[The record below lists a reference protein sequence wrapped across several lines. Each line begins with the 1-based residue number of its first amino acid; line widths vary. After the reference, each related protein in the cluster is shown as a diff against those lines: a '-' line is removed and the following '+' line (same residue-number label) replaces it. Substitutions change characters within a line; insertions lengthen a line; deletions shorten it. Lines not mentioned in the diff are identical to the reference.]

1 MASHRIR
8 SGSLQFWP
16 RKRAKKVLHSVN
28 WKPVSKNGQ
37 GLMGFICYKVG
48 MVSVYAKDNTEDSM
62 TKKKKITIPATILEC
77 PEMKI
82 FSVRLYKDKKL
93 VKDIIVSNEKEL
105 KRKVKLPKQVKK
117 FDVIKEEFDD
127 LRVIVYSDVKQ
138 TGLKKSP
145 DMIELALAGNKEEKL
160 KFVEGK
166 LNKTL
171 DISEIFSE
179 GLVDARGVTKGHG
192 FQGPV
197 KRFGISL
204 KSHKSEKGRRRPG
217 SIGPWH
223 PARVTFRV
231 PMAGQTGYQSRIC
244 YNNLILKIGKI
255 KEKDINKNCG
265 FNRYGKIKT
274 DYIILK
280 GSIPG
285 PKKRVVL
292 LTPAIRPTRKKAKLK
307 FDFLE
312 IR

>member
-1 MASHRIR
+1 MTSHRIR

-16 RKRAKKVLHSVN
+16 RKRVKKVLHSVN
-28 WKPVSKNGQ
+28 WRPVPKNGQ
-37 GLMGFICYKVG
+37 GLLGFICYKVG

-62 TKKKKITIPATILEC
+62 TKNKKITIPATILEC

-93 VKDIIVSNEKEL
+93 VKDIIVSDEKEL
-105 KRKVKLPKQVKK
+105 KKKVKLPKQVKK
-117 FDVIKEEFDD
+117 FDEIKQGYDD
-127 LRVIVYSDVKQ
+127 LKVIVYSDVKQ

-160 KFVEGK
+160 KFIGEK

-171 DISEIFSE
+171 SISEIFSE
-179 GLVDARGVTKGHG
+179 GLVDVRGVTKGFG

-197 KRFGISL
+197 KRFGIGL

-223 PARVTFRV
+223 PARVIFRV

-244 YNNLILKIGKI
+244 YNNLILQTGKI

-265 FNRYGKIKT
+265 FNKYGKIKT

-285 PKKRVVL
+285 PRKRAVL
-292 LTPAIRPTRKKAKLK
+292 LTRAIRPTKKKSKLK
-307 FDFLE
+307 FDVLG